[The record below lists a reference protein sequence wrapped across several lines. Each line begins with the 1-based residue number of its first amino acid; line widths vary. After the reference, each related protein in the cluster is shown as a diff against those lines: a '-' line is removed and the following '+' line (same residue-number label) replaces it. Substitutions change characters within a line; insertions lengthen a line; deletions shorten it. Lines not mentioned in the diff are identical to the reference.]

1 MSELGVLIF
10 KPHQEI
16 ARNDRNMRKK
26 AEKRAKKKKNRSKTM
41 KKLRIAKRKE

>member
-26 AEKRAKKKKNRSKTM
+26 AEKRAKKEEKPIKNNEK
-41 KKLRIAKRKE
+41 AKNS